1 MGGRNKYLVGLL
13 TAVLMLSSCKKDKFD
28 VPESNDPVFVVNGT
42 IDNEAFQ
49 LVAGDAG
56 AYMFTGTMDI
66 NNVDFFYGN
75 LNDGN
80 ISIELGIFDGMI
92 DMPFVDPENELPNV
106 TPVFASQSTQ
116 PLVILSKFM
125 MNNPQ
130 NIGQIKWYLNGTFVD
145 FNEIEIYEPGWYDVM
160 AEVTFTNGST
170 VQLENDIIVG
180 YERTHNFDLVF
191 GWDPFNNT
199 LTASADMIGNPSGS
213 FQDVTWTFNGN
224 IISYSPS
231 LPQFEVSTDGI
242 LTAEVTFAGTN
253 VTRTK
258 SIYVSPG
265 SMNTVD
271 DLTEFEEMASNN
283 LYQDFNMRLNVIKG
297 GVLYSSVPADNSN
310 ATIAITSFEYYGK
323 NANNNDVY
331 KVSANINA
339 MVKSVVNGNQLPIS
353 FTTTFGVEIP

>member
-1 MGGRNKYLVGLL
+1 M
-13 TAVLMLSSCKKDKFD
+13 
-28 VPESNDPVFVVNGT
+28 
-42 IDNEAFQ
+42 
-49 LVAGDAG
+49 
-56 AYMFTGTMDI
+56 
-66 NNVDFFYGN
+66 
-75 LNDGN
+75 
-80 ISIELGIFDGMI
+80 
-92 DMPFVDPENELPNV
+92 
-106 TPVFASQSTQ
+106 STQ
-116 PLVILSKFM
+116 PLVVLSKYM
-125 MNNPQ
+125 MYNPQ
-130 NIGQIKWYLNGTFVD
+130 NIGQIKWYLNGTLAGID
-145 FNEIEIYEPGWYDVM
+145 EIEIYEPGWYDVT
-160 AEVTFTNGST
+160 AEVAFTNGST

-199 LTASADMIGNPSGS
+199 LTASADLIGNPASS
-213 FQDVTWTFNGN
+213 FQNVTWTFNGN
-224 IISYSPS
+224 IISTSPS

-242 LTAEVTFAGTN
+242 LTAEVTFAGSN

-271 DLTEFEEMASNN
+271 DLTQFEEMASNT

-339 MVKSVVNGNQLPIS
+339 MVKSVVNGNQLPVS